1 MSKYHSSNF
10 DLVSYIFFHPTHKNS
25 DFFNTPFNFFLTKIT
40 PICLGEA
47 NRIRRDTGDF
57 SSIFIVKMIKMVLT
71 ISVSPPLAAF
81 KNLFCRSCIGLS
93 L

>member
-1 MSKYHSSNF
+1 MPEKKTKSEILNKRPEFKLSS
-10 DLVSYIFFHPTHKNS
+10 SHKNYS
-25 DFFNTPFNFFLTKIT
+25 NLFEKSEGLV
-40 PICLGEA
+40 
-47 NRIRRDTGDF
+47 TGDF

-71 ISVSPPLAAF
+71 ISVEPSLAAF

>member
-1 MSKYHSSNF
+1 MPEKYKIKCEILNKILEFKLSFSHQNYSNLF
-10 DLVSYIFFHPTHKNS
+10 EKSEGLV
-25 DFFNTPFNFFLTKIT
+25 
-40 PICLGEA
+40 
-47 NRIRRDTGDF
+47 TGDF

-71 ISVSPPLAAF
+71 ISVEPSLAAF